1 MWNSERRKIL
11 ILAYFDCYV
20 FPLITVFLPLF
31 IGTTDKSRL
40 LYLSIFILV
49 FSVYKIDPV
58 VDYLKTG
65 FGSDSEY
72 YSWLSLIKNRSIHDF
87 GVDLDSNDRVL
98 TLSTCD
104 DTGNIRVVL
113 HAKMISVENK

>member
-49 FSVYKIDPV
+49 FSVYKIIGFRLEWKHVYCSYQRSTRQKMTPDDIRFENLSFLEKYALFIILIV
-58 VDYLKTG
+58 VSVIS
-65 FGSDSEY
+65 FIV
-72 YSWLSLIKNRSIHDF
+72 LIFD
-87 GVDLDSNDRVL
+87 
-98 TLSTCD
+98 
-104 DTGNIRVVL
+104 
-113 HAKMISVENK
+113 